1 MTKPSLPPPP
11 ANHFTTAAGMLPKPH
26 APTTV
31 RCSTCGA
38 PGADKCERCSTVE
51 ALLDGYA
58 STIVGRAKLMHA
70 VHRAEEALGR
80 RTKRS
85 SRHPPPA
92 ETVADEKHIV
102 RRTTKG
108 GP

>member
-1 MTKPSLPPPP
+1 
-11 ANHFTTAAGMLPKPH
+11 MLARPD
-26 APTTV
+26 APLIV

-58 STIVGRAKLMHA
+58 GTIVGRAKLMHA

-92 ETVADEKHIV
+92 EAVIADEKHIV

-108 GP
+108 SP